1 MRDHRLVLHSQQEAK
16 PTEEGD
22 ALEADDGVHGGG
34 LGGEGWEGKG
44 GRKGNI
50 SDGPR
55 GSKKREAIGK
65 KRLIDVEGLNW
76 SFNLL

>member
-22 ALEADDGVHGGG
+22 ALEADDGVHRGG

-50 SDGPR
+50 SDGSR

-65 KRLIDVEGLNW
+65 QRLIDVEGLNW
-76 SFNLL
+76 